1 MLSIRLRR
9 VGKKK
14 QPLYRL
20 IVLDKTKDPWGDY
33 LENLGT
39 YNPRVKPKQIAF
51 KADRIKH
58 WLLKGAQCTDTVW
71 NLFLEQKIV
80 EGEKRKTARISKKRK
95 AKIAA
100 KAKAA

>member
-9 VGKKK
+9 VGKRK
-14 QPLYRL
+14 QPQYRL
-20 IVLDKTKDPWGDY
+20 IVLDRAKDPWGDY

-39 YNPRVKPKQIAF
+39 YNPRTKPKQIIL

-58 WLLKGAQCTDTVW
+58 WILKGAACTDTVW
-71 NLFLEQKIV
+71 NLLLEQKIV

-100 KAKAA
+100 KAS